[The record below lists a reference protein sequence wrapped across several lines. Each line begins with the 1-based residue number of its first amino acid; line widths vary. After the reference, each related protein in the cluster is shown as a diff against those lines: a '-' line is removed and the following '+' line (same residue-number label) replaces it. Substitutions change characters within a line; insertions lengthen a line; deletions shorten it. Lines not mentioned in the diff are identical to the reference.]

1 MLLSGLLIYRW
12 QRREVLRGSV
22 QLARLGNIRIV
33 RSAAVR
39 GPMAFGILDRVIAL
53 PIDFDERFDPNER
66 RLALDHEL
74 AHHGSGD
81 LVVNHFAFVLLCLQW
96 FNPLAWLSHS
106 AFRFDQEA
114 ACDARILDKVSSRN
128 RAAYAQAIA
137 KAASGRALLF
147 AGALDRPRTLQRR
160 LRSMLTSPSTGRR
173 VTGRALI
180 ALTAA
185 TALPLTAS
193 WATRYV
199 DVPGAAPPA
208 PAAQAQPAAATLPHV
223 PAAPAFAEPV
233 TVAFASAAAP
243 GTSVQANEDGTVTL
257 PGGVKLGK
265 DSTAFFANDDI
276 LINGKVKRLEHL
288 TPAERSQIRATIL
301 KSQREL
307 ARERSELPKEL
318 AELRRE
324 ADRARSGELRQEIME
339 WLKDLQR
346 DLAEIDLAGR
356 RASGKRRGPGKDE
369 SRDPRSPARG

>member
-1 MLLSGLLIYRW
+1 MRSVRSNRQHPLVTPAADPSFIEQLGGWETLAVSAWLAGASAVLLSGLLIYRW

-33 RSAAVR
+33 RSTAVR
-39 GPMAFGILDRVIAL
+39 GPMAFGIFDRVVAL

-74 AHHGSGD
+74 AHHRSGD

-180 ALTAA
+180 AMTAA
-185 TALPLTAS
+185 TAL
-193 WATRYV
+193 
-199 DVPGAAPPA
+199 AA
-208 PAAQAQPAAATLPHV
+208 
-223 PAAPAFAEPV
+223 
-233 TVAFASAAAP
+233 
-243 GTSVQANEDGTVTL
+243 DG
-257 PGGVKLGK
+257 KLG
-265 DSTAFFANDDI
+265 DVTMSTFRVP
-276 LINGKVKRLEHL
+276 LRLR
-288 TPAERSQIRATIL
+288 PPPRRSQL
-301 KSQREL
+301 QRPCRMCL
-307 ARERSELPKEL
+307 
-318 AELRRE
+318 LRRH
-324 ADRARSGELRQEIME
+324 LPNQ
-339 WLKDLQR
+339 
-346 DLAEIDLAGR
+346 
-356 RASGKRRGPGKDE
+356 
-369 SRDPRSPARG
+369 